1 MGGYEAGE
9 SLMQEQTASLVEH
22 LTELRKRLIWIVVVL
37 VLAMIGGFFAAK
49 PIIVYLMHTEPASSI
64 ISLNTFSPWDAI
76 RLYMQFSF
84 AVGLV
89 VTLPFALTQIWLF
102 VKPGLMEHEQK
113 ATLRYIPGAVFL
125 FLLGLAFAYFIIFPM
140 AFYFTSTVTKSLSLT
155 EMYGAAQYFTFM
167 FNILIP
173 MAILFELPVVVMF
186 LTKLRILNPVRLK
199 KLRRYAYLVLVV
211 IATLVTPPDFIS
223 DILVA
228 VPMIILYEVSI
239 MLSAKV
245 YKGQQERDKQWLG
258 ESEEA

>member
-1 MGGYEAGE
+1 LAQE
-9 SLMQEQTASLVEH
+9 EQTASLVEH
-22 LTELRKRLIWIVVVL
+22 LTELRKRLIWIAVVL

-49 PIIVYLMHTEPASSI
+49 PIIVYLMNTEPASSI

-89 VTLPFALTQIWLF
+89 ITLPFALTQLWLF
-102 VKPGLMEHEQK
+102 VKPGLMKHEQK

-125 FLLGLAFAYFIIFPM
+125 FLLGLAFAYFVVFPM
-140 AFYFTSTVTKSLSLT
+140 AFYFTSTVTRSLNLN
-155 EMYGAAQYFTFM
+155 ELYGAAQYFTFM
-167 FNILIP
+167 FNILLP

-186 LTKLRILNPVRLK
+186 LTKLRILNPIRLR

-211 IATLVTPPDFIS
+211 TATVITPPDFIS

-228 VPMIILYEVSI
+228 IPMIGLYEVSI
-239 MLSAKV
+239 LLSARV
-245 YKGQQERDKQWLG
+245 YKAQQEYDKQWLG
-258 ESEEA
+258 EFEGKA

>member
-1 MGGYEAGE
+1 
-9 SLMQEQTASLVEH
+9 MQENTASLVEH
-22 LTELRKRLIWIVVVL
+22 LTELRKRLIWVIVILVV
-37 VLAMIGGFFAAK
+37 AMIGGFFAAK
-49 PIIVYLMHTEPASSI
+49 PIIVYLMHSEPASSI
-64 ISLNTFSPWDAI
+64 VTLNTFSPWDAI

-84 AVGLV
+84 AIGLV

-140 AFYFTSTVTKSLSLT
+140 AFYFTSNVTQSLSLT
-155 EMYGAAQYFTFM
+155 ETYGAAQYFTFM
-167 FNILIP
+167 FNILLP

-186 LTKLRILNPVRLK
+186 LTKLRILNPTRLK
-199 KLRRYAYLVLVV
+199 KLRRYAYLVLII

-228 VPMIILYEVSI
+228 VPMIVLYEISI

-245 YKGQQERDKQWLG
+245 YKGQLERDKQWLEETEAEE
-258 ESEEA
+258 ESAS